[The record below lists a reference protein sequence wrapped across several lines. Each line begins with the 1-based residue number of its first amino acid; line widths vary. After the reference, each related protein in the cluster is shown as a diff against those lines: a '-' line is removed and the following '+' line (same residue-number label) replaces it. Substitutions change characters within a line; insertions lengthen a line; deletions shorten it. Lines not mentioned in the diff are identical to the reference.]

1 MGAGILSCLISL
13 LFLAGCHKKEAAPV
27 SAADPAPVRATV
39 TEVKTVPFAASV
51 DVTGSLVSTARVDVK
66 AEIIGRVVKFPKEE
80 GDRVAAGEAVAWVN
94 DADYKLAVRQAES
107 AVEVARAT
115 RERARVMEDHARSE
129 LERAGNLMKSG
140 GITQKDRDAAEL
152 ASRDARAQVALTD
165 AQLAQTEAVLEVA
178 RKRLRDTV
186 IHAPVAGEIQ
196 RKFINT
202 GAYVEAPTAVFTL
215 VDNSRLELESPVP
228 ASELASIRPGQ
239 KLTFSVVSYP
249 GEVFEGRVVEINPAV
264 DEQTRSAKVRMSVAN
279 RGTRL
284 KAGMFAQGE
293 IRTGAERQAVV
304 VPTAAVH
311 RDDRSSKDARV
322 FVVDGGRAKER
333 AVRIGSERDGSLEV
347 TGGLKNGD
355 LLITE
360 QSIEV
365 AEGVRVEARK

>member
-107 AVEVARAT
+107 AVEVARAA

-129 LERAGNLMKSG
+129 LERAGNLIKSG

-264 DEQTRSAKVRMSVAN
+264 DEQTRSAKVRISVAN
-279 RGTRL
+279 RGARL